1 VPKLAAVAEESM
13 TTIVKDD
20 DRSFL
25 GHPKALAFLAS
36 TEAWERF
43 SYYGMQSLLVLYMT
57 KTLLLS
63 PHVEQIAGFSAFQAV
78 IQAVYHPGLLPLS
91 SPRRSSGS
99 TRAWSTS
106 PPSSAGSWR
115 IGS

>member
-1 VPKLAAVAEESM
+1 M

-78 IQAVYHPGLLPLS
+78 IQAVKGQDFGLDLQFTNY
-91 SPRRSSGS
+91 RSN
-99 TRAWSTS
+99 
-106 PPSSAGSWR
+106 
-115 IGS
+115 